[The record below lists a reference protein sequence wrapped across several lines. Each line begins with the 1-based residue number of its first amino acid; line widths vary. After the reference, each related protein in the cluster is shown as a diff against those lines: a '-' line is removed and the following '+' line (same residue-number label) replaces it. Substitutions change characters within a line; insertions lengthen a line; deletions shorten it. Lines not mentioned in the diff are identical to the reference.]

1 VALIFKIFPKYEVDV
16 RRAIVIN
23 YFTCVATA
31 WLTDFSNFNASLSH
45 LADMIHWSLPMG
57 VLFFSVFVVIGKTV
71 ANHGVMVA
79 TTSQKLSL
87 IIPVLVALIF
97 FGEAL
102 TPWKISGLIAAVL
115 AVVFINS
122 NGSFGLSNS
131 LLKATLSL
139 PFLTW
144 LGSSMV
150 DLSLFLSER
159 EGISADH
166 GLLFTASLF
175 GFAGLTGLIYV
186 ITRDIKS
193 GEKWSRIDIIAGILL
208 GIPNFFSIYLIVV
221 LLAQGWQGS
230 VLFPM
235 LNVSIILLTTLS
247 GIFLFKEDFTPNRI
261 KGFVLAVA
269 AIVLLSLPWN

>member
-1 VALIFKIFPKYEVDV
+1 MIFKIFPWYKVDV

-31 WLTDFSNFNASLSH
+31 WLTDFSNFNASLPY
-45 LADMIHWSLPMG
+45 LGDMVHWSLPMG
-57 VLFFSVFVVIGKTV
+57 ILFFSVFVVIGKTV

-97 FGEAL
+97 YGEAL
-102 TPWKISGLIAAVL
+102 TSWKISGLIAAVM

-122 NGSFGLSNS
+122 NGSFGLSS
-131 LLKATLSL
+131 ALLKTTFSL

-159 EGISADH
+159 KGVSADH

-186 ITRDIKS
+186 MIQDFKS
-193 GEKWSRIDIIAGILL
+193 GEKWSRIDVIAGIML

-221 LLAQGWQGS
+221 LLAEGWQGS

-235 LNVSIILLTTLS
+235 LNVSIILLTTLT
-247 GIFLFKEDFTPNRI
+247 GIFLFKEDFTSNRI

-269 AIVLLSLPWN
+269 AIVLLSLPWK